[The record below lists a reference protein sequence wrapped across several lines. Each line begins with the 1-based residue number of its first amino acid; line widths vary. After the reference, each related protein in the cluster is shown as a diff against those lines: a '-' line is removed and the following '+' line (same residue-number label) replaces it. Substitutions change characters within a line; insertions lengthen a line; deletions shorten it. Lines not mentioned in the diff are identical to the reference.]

1 MPSPG
6 NFWWAA
12 KDGEEFA
19 TINHLPNL
27 LLKRQAFITQ
37 AFLHGGGA
45 AGGCALLVPLR
56 GISRQRLWPTSLRNY
71 LPCVISGS
79 H

>member
-1 MPSPG
+1 MEISG
-6 NFWWAA
+6 GA
-12 KDGEEFA
+12 KDREDFA

-45 AGGCALLVPLR
+45 AGSCALLAPSR
-56 GISRQRLWPTSLRNY
+56 GISRQRLWPTSLHHY
-71 LPCVISGS
+71 LPGVLSGS